1 MMMMMNPAL
10 ITPVLVQE
18 PKEPVLKW
26 QWQRDGYYLSGFATK
41 EAAERYGRRHRWIEG
56 NA

>member
-1 MMMMMNPAL
+1 MMSNPAL
-10 ITPVLVQE
+10 ITPELVQE

-26 QWQRDGYYLSGFATK
+26 QWRRDGYYLSGFATK
-41 EAAERYGRRHRWIEG
+41 EAAERYGRRHRWIDG